1 MVIRS
6 ARWTAVAVVAAGAL
20 CGSALVGAAAA
31 PVPTDWPAY
40 ERNAAHSSA
49 IFGDPAIT
57 TANAGSLHR
66 AWSFVADAATMAG
79 QPNRQF
85 DASPTVV
92 GGRVYIGSRTGMFYV
107 LDAGTGSLVWKR
119 QLDFGSAANC
129 VAKGIVGT
137 ATVTTDP
144 TGGALTVY
152 AASAHFV
159 YALHAPTAA
168 QRWKRSIGPN
178 TAAGSAQY
186 FNWGS
191 PT

>member
-49 IFGDPAIT
+49 IFGDAAIT
-57 TANAGSLHR
+57 TANARSLHR

-92 GGRVYIGSRTGMFYV
+92 GGRVYIGSPARVVFV
-107 LDAGTGSLVWKR
+107 LLAGARSLLCER
-119 QLDFGSAANC
+119 A
-129 VAKGIVGT
+129 
-137 ATVTTDP
+137 
-144 TGGALTVY
+144 
-152 AASAHFV
+152 
-159 YALHAPTAA
+159 
-168 QRWKRSIGPN
+168 
-178 TAAGSAQY
+178 
-186 FNWGS
+186 
-191 PT
+191 